1 MPAGVVSYDHPLDA
15 WRMVSSR
22 FRLGAVLGINQTL
35 SWGMTFYL
43 PAIIAGPVEATFGA
57 SGFPVLGAFS
67 WSLLVTGACAPRVG
81 AWIDRHGGR
90 GALLVSIVVM
100 AIGQAVLAFSPG
112 LVVWYLGWTIIGVG
126 MSMGLY
132 DAAFATVGGLLG
144 KDAGPS
150 ITGIT
155 LVAGFASTVFW
166 TLGAALIGVLDWRG
180 LLLAYAGLM
189 LLVNLPMV
197 WLLVPPAPPRPRQ
210 DSAAGSG
217 PRSAAQRRILVL
229 LAAFFA
235 LRWFITS
242 ALAVHILP
250 LLMGVGLTAPEAVGV
265 AALIG
270 PGQVAGRLI
279 EYTIGP
285 RINLLVK
292 ARIGALLFP
301 LGALLLWLGGPF
313 AATGFALLYGMSNG
327 IMTINRGTLPL
338 ALFGPEGYARILGW
352 LAVPVLLA
360 QATAPSLAAPLVGA
374 LPALEVFLLC
384 GAAAAVAVLF
394 LLPLR
399 LPNGGDA

>member
-1 MPAGVVSYDHPLDA
+1 MLR
-15 WRMVSSR
+15 RMTTSR
-22 FRLGAVLGINQTL
+22 FRLGSVLGINQTL

-43 PAIIAGPVEATFGA
+43 PAIIAGPVAATLGQ
-57 SGFPVLGAFS
+57 SGFQILSAFS
-67 WSLLVTGACAPRVG
+67 WSLLVAGACAPRVG
-81 AWIDRHGGR
+81 KWIDRHGGR
-90 GALLVSIVVM
+90 GALLASILII
-100 AIGQAVLAFSPG
+100 AAGQVVLAVTPN
-112 LVVWYLGWTIIGVG
+112 LAVWYLGWTIIGVG

-144 KDAGPS
+144 EEAGPS

-155 LVAGFASTVFW
+155 LVAGFASSVFW
-166 TLGAALIGVLDWRG
+166 TLGAALIGALTWRG

-197 WLLVPPAPPRPRQ
+197 WLLVPPAPPRPHR
-210 DSAAGSG
+210 DAPPGDAPGS
-217 PRSAAQRRILVL
+217 PAERRALVL
-229 LAAFFA
+229 LGGFFA

-242 ALAVHILP
+242 AIAVHVLP
-250 LLMGVGLTAPEAVGV
+250 LLQGINLTAAEAVGI

-270 PGQVAGRLI
+270 PGQVAGRIL
-279 EYTIGP
+279 EYAIGP

-292 ARIGALLFP
+292 ARLGALLFP
-301 LGALLLWLGGPF
+301 LGTAVLLLGGPL

-338 ALFGPEGYARILGW
+338 ALFGAEGYARRLGW

-360 QATAPSLAAPLVGA
+360 QAMAPTVTAPLVAA
-374 LPALEVFLLC
+374 LPALQVFLLC
-384 GAAAAVAVLF
+384 GAAATIAMLF

-399 LPNGGDA
+399 LRH

>member
-1 MPAGVVSYDHPLDA
+1 MAN
-15 WRMVSSR
+15 SR

-43 PAIIAGPVEATFGA
+43 PAIVAGPAETTFGQSSFA
-57 SGFPVLGAFS
+57 VLGAFS

-81 AWIDRHGGR
+81 KWIDQHGGR

-100 AIGQAVLAFSPG
+100 AMGQAVLAFSTG
-112 LVVWYLGWTIIGVG
+112 LALWYLGWTIVGIG

-144 KDAGPS
+144 KEAGPS

-155 LVAGFASTVFW
+155 LLAGFASTVFW
-166 TLGAALIGVLDWRG
+166 TLGAGLIGMLTWRG
-180 LLLAYAGLM
+180 LLMSYVALM

-197 WLLVPPAPPRPRQ
+197 WLLVPPAPPRPKPG
-210 DSAAGSG
+210 AAEAGVAKS
-217 PRSAAQRRILVL
+217 PAERRAVVL
-229 LAAFFA
+229 LGGFFA

-242 ALAVHILP
+242 AIAVHVLP
-250 LLMGVGLTAPEAVGV
+250 LLRGVGLTAAEAVGI
-265 AALIG
+265 AAMIG
-270 PGQVAGRLI
+270 PGQVAGRII
-279 EYTIGP
+279 EYAVGP

-301 LGALLLWLGGPF
+301 AGAMLLLFGGPF
-313 AATGFALLYGMSNG
+313 AVAGFAVLYGMSNG
-327 IMTINRGTLPL
+327 IMTVNRGPLPL
-338 ALFGPEGYARILGW
+338 AMFGPAGYAQMLGW

-360 QATAPSLAAPLVGA
+360 QATAPTLTAPLVAA
-374 LPALEVFLLC
+374 LPAADVLLIS
-384 GAAAAVAVLF
+384 GAAAAVAVMF

-399 LPNGGDA
+399 LPAS